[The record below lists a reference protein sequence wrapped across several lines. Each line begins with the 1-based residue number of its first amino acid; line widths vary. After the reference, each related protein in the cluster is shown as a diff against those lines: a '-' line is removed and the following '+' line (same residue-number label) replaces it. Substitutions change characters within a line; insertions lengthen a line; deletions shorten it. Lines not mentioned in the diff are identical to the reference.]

1 MPLVKI
7 AASLLLA
14 VLAAYLVGFETIN
27 LGTRALDDACTTPI
41 ETCALSSPIYVF
53 FGYVTGFETFVGVLG
68 AGSLR
73 LVGRKTAAWVVVCAL
88 AVVLVVEH
96 AWLLS

>member
-14 VLAAYLVGFETIN
+14 VLAAYLVGFETID
-27 LGTRALDDACTTPI
+27 LGSRTLDHACKAPS
-41 ETCALSSPIYVF
+41 ESCALSSPFVVF
-53 FGYVTGFETFVGVLG
+53 FGMVTGFETFVCVLG

-73 LVGRKTAAWVVVCAL
+73 LTGRKTAAWVVVAAL
-88 AVVLVVEH
+88 AVVLGVEH

>member
-1 MPLVKI
+1 MPLAKI

-14 VLAAYLVGFETIN
+14 VVAAYLVGFETIN
-27 LGTRALDDACTTPI
+27 LATRTLDEACKAPS
-41 ETCALSSPIYVF
+41 ESCALSSPIYVF
-53 FGYVTGFETFVGVLG
+53 FGFVTGAETFLAVLG

-73 LVGRKTAAWVVVCAL
+73 LAGRKTAAWVVVAAL
-88 AVVLVVEH
+88 AVVLAVEH

>member
-14 VLAAYLVGFETIN
+14 VLAAYLVGFETIY
-27 LGTRALDDACTTPI
+27 LGSRALDRACRTPS
-41 ETCALSSPIYVF
+41 ESCALSSPFVAF
-53 FGYVTGFETFVGVLG
+53 FGLVTGGETFVGMLG

-73 LVGRKTAAWVVVCAL
+73 LTGRKGAAWTVVGAL
-88 AVVLVVEH
+88 AVALVAEH
-96 AWLLS
+96 VWLLS

>member
-7 AASLLLA
+7 AASFLVA
-14 VLAAYLVGFETIN
+14 VLAAYLVGFETMY
-27 LGTRALDDACTTPI
+27 LGSRALDRACKTPS
-41 ETCALSSPIYVF
+41 ESCALSSPFVVF
-53 FGYVTGFETFVGVLG
+53 FGFVTGLETFAGVLF

-73 LVGRKTAAWVVVCAL
+73 LTNRAAAAWVVVAAL
-88 AVVLVVEH
+88 AVVLAVEH